1 MHVDPLAVGAVAR
14 SWDEQHLD
22 LEAAGRQV
30 GRADA
35 GPFTAA
41 VSGAAARFAA
51 TWSRFATALGDDCE
65 AQADGLRN
73 ALEEILR
80 ADHTSGLGLDL
91 IRGAT
96 REVR

>member
-1 MHVDPLAVGAVAR
+1 MRVDPLAVGAVAR

-30 GRADA
+30 GRADP

-41 VSGAAARFAA
+41 VSGTAARFAT
-51 TWSRFATALGDDCE
+51 TWSRLATTLGDDCE
-65 AQADGLRN
+65 TEADGLRT

-91 IRGAT
+91 IRAAT